1 MCFYVKQKLDF
12 VPYELHSAGETTV
25 MAGVHLNVNISSCC
39 CLLFYPWMITD
50 KVIFACKLLLEDG
63 KKQSCRDQISGI
75 RYQKMMYDP
84 VTLWHYQYS
93 DWSTH
98 FCRDSTS
105 EWESVRGLSL
115 IRRRVNSLSLSSV
128 LETNELTAQALCP
141 GRGQLHTMIP
151 IAFCTPTMR
160 NCAFSRGLKLFQRP
174 WTRQPGLTASTRW
187 VSCGR

>member
-1 MCFYVKQKLDF
+1 ML
-12 VPYELHSAGETTV
+12 
-25 MAGVHLNVNISSCC
+25 ISPPAAASFSIHGWS
-39 CLLFYPWMITD
+39 LTRWFLPANLYWKM
-50 KVIFACKLLLEDG
+50 ER
-63 KKQSCRDQISGI
+63 KQSCRDQISGI
-75 RYQKMMYDP
+75 RYQKND
-84 VTLWHYQYS
+84 LWHYQYS

-105 EWESVRGLSL
+105 EWGSVRGLSL

-128 LETNELTAQALCP
+128 LETNELTTQALCP

-160 NCAFSRGLKLFQRP
+160 NCAFFRGLKLFQRP

-187 VSCGR
+187 VSRER